1 MYMEEIIWAPV
12 TWGEGGKYNG
22 CYDMYMLSFV
32 PVKEK
37 IMSSL
42 AAEHNT
48 NRWEIWLHR
57 NENECRVAWVSQRV
71 RMRRGKTSWK
81 VPNYY
86 YIYSIYRGWI
96 QHDIAH
102 TSVGLRTHVTKDTHG
117 SPLTGEPWVS
127 FVIYLEKRDRDISG
141 ANSRNTPYLTL
152 TGEPWVSFVIYLG
165 KSDRDIS
172 GANSRNTPYLTLT
185 GEPWVSFVIYLGKSE
200 HNISGALHHVSYACV
215 SQFVSV
221 GMQAF
226 TKRAVVL
233 HTRGHRT
240 RHLRRRHLPRT
251 LAAAAVRAL
260 VLSYP
265 HSEM

>member
-12 TWGEGGKYNG
+12 TWGEGEKYNG

-57 NENECRVAWVSQRV
+57 NEKECRVAWVSQRV

-152 TGEPWVSFVIYLG
+152 TGEPWVS
-165 KSDRDIS
+165 S
-172 GANSRNTPYLTLT
+172 
-185 GEPWVSFVIYLGKSE
+185 VIYLGKSE
-200 HNISGALHHVSYACV
+200 HNISGALHHVSHACV

-240 RHLRRRHLPRT
+240 RHLRRRHLPRA